1 MTLQFDRPRQIVNMQ
16 AYKSTDDLKR
26 AHPEVRSW
34 SYIYQI
40 NRGMTTEGIRAAVQQ
55 TMQKKGQWYSMVYH
69 VGNFIMAP
77 AIVTKKVNC
86 VCLEHIGDN
95 GPCPTHGDPYGH
107 LEGRK

>member
-1 MTLQFDRPRQIVNMQ
+1 MITFDKPTQILNIQ
-16 AYKSTDDLKR
+16 SYKCAEELRR

-34 SYIYQI
+34 VYIYHI
-40 NRGMTTEGIRAAVQQ
+40 PRGMSVETLRQAVKQ
-55 TMQKKGQWYSMVYH
+55 TMQKQGQWYPMVYH

-77 AIVTKKVNC
+77 AVTTDRVNC

-107 LEGRK
+107 LEGRA